1 MNHKTMK
8 STQNRKGKSAT
19 KEKGLKDM
27 SKAKPKETSAMGWC
41 ADNRGAP
48 SASVILAK
56 LHQKDDSIKGRLLLL
71 YPDAAHKS

>member
-1 MNHKTMK
+1 
-8 STQNRKGKSAT
+8 
-19 KEKGLKDM
+19 M